1 MCFAIPMRTMTWAS
15 ACTLRLTR
23 HYLLAPGTPAEA
35 AGAVCGIHAQVMSAA
50 EVSLGLRSGVPT
62 TGIREALW
70 TDRTLVKTFGPRG
83 TVHLLPAASLAFWG
97 AAFGS
102 LPSGRSLPPALTL
115 SPPQVTSIA
124 TAIGDALAGRFLTID
139 ELSAEVVARAG
150 DWAGA
155 LVMPAFQGYWPL
167 WRMALSD
174 AAYRGALC
182 FGPPRGRNVTYTNPS
197 TWLPGSEP
205 SPADDRDPK
214 SGSERS
220 PFDAFR
226 DPDQG
231 GPAAALAMRYLS
243 SYGPAT
249 AEQFA
254 RWAAIPVK
262 AATAIFE
269 ALGGQLEAVQL
280 DGKKAHLPAGTQDM
294 SSVDSGLKLLPLFDA
309 YTVGCHPRDLLFPGK
324 AADRALSGG
333 QAGNVAVMLL
343 NGTVAGV
350 WHQRKTGKKLAIT
363 AEPFVK
369 LTASLKRQL
378 ESEVDRVGTLVEGT
392 PTLMVGE
399 VTARAHL

>member
-1 MCFAIPMRTMTWAS
+1 
-15 ACTLRLTR
+15 
-23 HYLLAPGTPAEA
+23 
-35 AGAVCGIHAQVMSAA
+35 MSAA
-50 EVSLGLRSGVPT
+50 EVSLGIRSGVPAA
-62 TGIREALW
+62 GIREALW

-83 TVHLLPAASLAFWG
+83 TVHLLPAAELAFWG

-115 SPPQVTSIA
+115 TPAQVTAIV
-124 TAIGDALAGRFLTID
+124 TAIGDALAGRFLTVD
-139 ELSAEVVARAG
+139 ELSSEVIARTG

-167 WRMALSD
+167 WRTALSE

-197 TWLPGSEP
+197 DWLSPPPATTGKGPRSGNAAQREGSRA
-205 SPADDRDPK
+205 STSGGTRDE
-214 SGSERS
+214 GELAQRL
-220 PFDAFR
+220 
-226 DPDQG
+226 
-231 GPAAALAMRYLS
+231 ALRYLS

-249 AEQFA
+249 AEQFG

-262 AATAIFE
+262 AATAIFA
-269 ALGGQLEAVQL
+269 ALGDQLEPVL
-280 DGKKAHLPAGTQDM
+280 LEGTKAFLPAGTPDP
-294 SSVDSGLKLLPLFDA
+294 STVDSSLRLLPLFDA

-333 QAGNVAVMLL
+333 QAGNVAVILL

-350 WHQRKTGKKLAIT
+350 WHQKKTGKKLAIT

-378 ESEVDRVGTLVEGT
+378 ESEVDRVGVLVEAT
-392 PTLMVGE
+392 PALMVGE